1 MVDRGAP
8 DWPRNQAADELRRMI
23 TEGRIG
29 PRLPSQMALA
39 EQLGVSPM
47 TIQRALKILK
57 AEGLVRS
64 VPGLGTFVRD
74 KR

>member
-1 MVDRGAP
+1 
-8 DWPRNQAADELRRMI
+8 MI
-23 TEGRIG
+23 AEGRIG

-64 VPGLGTFVRD
+64 VPGLGTFVSER
-74 KR
+74 